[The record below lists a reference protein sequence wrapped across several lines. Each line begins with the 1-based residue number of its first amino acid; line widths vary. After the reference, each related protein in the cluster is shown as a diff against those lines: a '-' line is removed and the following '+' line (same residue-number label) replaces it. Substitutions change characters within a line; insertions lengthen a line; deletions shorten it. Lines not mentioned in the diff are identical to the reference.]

1 VIPSTDP
8 FLDNR
13 KTMENKR
20 MIIGITQG
28 DINGIGYE
36 VILKTL
42 LENHLYEFCTPVL
55 YGSPKVAAYY
65 RKTLNLEQL
74 SLTSIAHIE
83 EATAKKPYIINCIS
97 DDVKVDLGKSTE
109 MAGTASFQSL
119 DAAVRDLAAGKL
131 DAIVTA
137 PINKK
142 NIQSLEFTFPG
153 HTEYLEQVFNE
164 GKKALM
170 LMVSDVLRIAVVTGH
185 IPVSQVASTLT
196 SSLIEEKIRLLNRS
210 LKEDFG
216 VVRPRIAV
224 LGLNPHA
231 GDEGLIGNE
240 EETLIRPALDACTEE
255 GIICVGPFAADGFFG
270 AGTFKSYDAVLAMY
284 HDQGLIPFKTLAME
298 EGVNFTAGLPVI
310 RTSPG
315 HGTAYHIAGQNIA
328 SESSFRH
335 ALFLAYDV
343 FKNRQ
348 EYHLIN
354 QNPLRN
360 IHNERSGGI
369 E

>member
-1 VIPSTDP
+1 
-8 FLDNR
+8 
-13 KTMENKR
+13 
-20 MIIGITQG
+20 MIIGITHG

-42 LENHLYEFCTPVL
+42 LENHLFEFCTPVL

-65 RKTLNLEQL
+65 RKTLNLEH
-74 SLTSIAHIE
+74 LTLTTISHIE
-83 EATAKKPYIINCIS
+83 EATGKKPYIINCVS
-97 DDVKVDLGKSTE
+97 DEVKVDLGKSTD
-109 MAGTASFQSL
+109 MAGMASFQSL

-131 DAIVTA
+131 DALVTA

-153 HTEYLEQVFNE
+153 HTEYLEQVFND

-185 IPVSQVASTLT
+185 IPVSQVATVLSQ
-196 SSLIEEKIRLLNRS
+196 SLIEEKIRLLNKS
-210 LKEDFG
+210 LQEDFG
-216 VVRPRIAV
+216 IIRPRIAV

-231 GDEGLIGNE
+231 GDDGLLGKE
-240 EETLIRPALDACTEE
+240 EETLIRPALAACSEE

-315 HGTAYHIAGQNIA
+315 HGTAYPLAGQNIA
-328 SESSFRH
+328 SETSFRH

-348 EYHLIN
+348 EFAMMY

-360 IHNERSGGI
+360 THNERTNSI